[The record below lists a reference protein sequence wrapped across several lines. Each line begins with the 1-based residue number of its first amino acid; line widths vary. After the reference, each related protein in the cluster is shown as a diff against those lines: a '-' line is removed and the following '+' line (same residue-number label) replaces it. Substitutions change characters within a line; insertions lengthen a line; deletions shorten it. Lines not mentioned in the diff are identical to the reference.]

1 MFWFNSSFF
10 YFTLQKVI
18 KIGVAFSKEEVIEA
32 INCVAPDE
40 FLDNSASLKTLHVD
54 SDAGNEFVTNSLQR
68 KKEVNCT
75 KYKFS

>member
-1 MFWFNSSFF
+1 MFHTPKS
-10 YFTLQKVI
+10 YI
-18 KIGVAFSKEEVIEA
+18 KIGVAFSKEKVIET
-32 INCVAPDE
+32 ISCVASDE

-75 KYKFS
+75 KCKFS